1 VFLPFLHGSYTKAEP
16 HARTRDQEQ
25 ASGVAEEVQTSGKAV
40 LLYDE
45 AIKGFGARVAP
56 SQTITFFFEYRL
68 GGRKGRTRRQSLGR
82 MGDLTPDQ
90 ARRKAEA
97 LRDQTL
103 QGVDVAEERKR
114 QRAELTSVTF
124 VEAAE
129 RYLSSQ
135 GRNNVSW
142 AETRRL
148 IEHDAIPAF
157 GSRRLNTISR
167 GEIATLID
175 RVAARA
181 PVTARAL
188 FAALRPMFQWALE
201 RELIETNPCEGL
213 RPPAPPRARDRVL
226 SLTELR
232 ALWLSAEQL
241 AYPFGPLWR
250 MLILTGQR
258 LNEVARARWD
268 EIDLDNGVWT
278 IPGRLMGEDGSR
290 IRGTK
295 NTAAHWVDLSP
306 QALDVLGAC
315 PRQSGAYVFSVTGR
329 TPVSGFSK
337 AKTRI
342 DKLMS
347 QHLGQQPEAWRNHDI
362 RRSVATHMAEKLGVD
377 ERVIERILN
386 HKPQGIKAVYQR
398 QQYREGRRD
407 AMLRWGAFV
416 TKIVCDEVGAGS
428 GHSHLR
434 LETHSETSEKPETLT
449 GEKEAK

>member
-1 VFLPFLHGSYTKAEP
+1 MRGRVTKSKL
-16 HARTRDQEQ
+16 QELQ
-25 ASGVAEEVQTSGKAV
+25 MQVQTSGKAL

-56 SQTITFFFEYRL
+56 SQTITFFFESRL
-68 GGRKGRTRRQSLGR
+68 GGRQGKTRRQSLGR
-82 MGDLTPDQ
+82 LGDLTPDQ

-97 LRDQTL
+97 LRGQTL

-114 QRAELTSVTF
+114 QRVELTSLTF
-124 VEAAE
+124 AEAAE

-142 AETRRL
+142 DETRRL
-148 IEHDAIPAF
+148 IHHDAIPAF
-157 GSRRLNTISR
+157 GNRRLNTITR

-188 FAALRPMFQWALE
+188 FAALRPMCQWALE
-201 RELIETNPCEGL
+201 RELVETNPCEGL

-226 SLTELR
+226 SLDELR

-241 AYPFGPLWR
+241 GYPFGPLWQ

-258 LNEVARARWD
+258 LNEVAGARWE
-268 EIDLDNGVWT
+268 EIDLDNAVWH

-290 IRGTK
+290 LRGTK
-295 NTAAHWVDLSP
+295 NTAAHWVDLAP
-306 QALDVLGAC
+306 QALDVLSAC
-315 PRQSGAYVFSVTGR
+315 PRQNGPYVFSQTGR

-337 AKTRI
+337 VKARL
-342 DKLMS
+342 DSLMS
-347 QHLGQQPEAWRNHDI
+347 QHLGRQPEAWRNHDI
-362 RRSVATHMAEKLGVD
+362 RRSVATHMAEELSVD
-377 ERVIERILN
+377 EGVIERILN

-398 QQYREGRRD
+398 QQYRERRREALLEWGRLV
-407 AMLRWGAFV
+407 AELVA
-416 TKIVCDEVGAGS
+416 DEA
-428 GHSHLR
+428 H
-434 LETHSETSEKPETLT
+434 
-449 GEKEAK
+449 A

>member
-1 VFLPFLHGSYTKAEP
+1 
-16 HARTRDQEQ
+16 
-25 ASGVAEEVQTSGKAV
+25 
-40 LLYDE
+40 
-45 AIKGFGARVAP
+45 
-56 SQTITFFFEYRL
+56 
-68 GGRKGRTRRQSLGR
+68 

-97 LRDQTL
+97 LRGQTL
-103 QGVDVAEERKR
+103 QGIDVADVRKR
-114 QRAELTSVTF
+114 ERAELTSVTF
-124 VEAAE
+124 AEAAE

-148 IEHDAIPAF
+148 IEHDAFPAF
-157 GSRRLNTISR
+157 GGRRLNTISR

-188 FAALRPMFQWALE
+188 FAAIRPMFQWALE

-241 AYPFGPLWR
+241 GYPFGPLWQ

-258 LNEVARARWD
+258 LNEVAGARWD
-268 EIDLDNGVWT
+268 EINREDGVWT
-278 IPGRLMGEDGSR
+278 IPGRLMGADGSR

-306 QALDVLGAC
+306 KALDVLCSC
-315 PRQSGAYVFSVTGR
+315 PRQQGPYVFSVTGR

-337 AKTRI
+337 VKARL
-342 DKLMS
+342 DSLMS
-347 QHLGQQPEAWRNHDI
+347 QYIGHQPEAWRNHDI
-362 RRSVATHMAEKLGVD
+362 RRSVATHMAEELGVD
-377 ERVIERILN
+377 EGVIERILN

-398 QQYREGRRD
+398 QQYRERRRK

-416 TKIVCDEVGAGS
+416 AEQVEEGQDA
-428 GHSHLR
+428 
-434 LETHSETSEKPETLT
+434 
-449 GEKEAK
+449 

>member
-1 VFLPFLHGSYTKAEP
+1 MRGRVTKSKL
-16 HARTRDQEQ
+16 QELQ
-25 ASGVAEEVQTSGKAV
+25 MQVQTSGKAL

-68 GGRKGRTRRQSLGR
+68 GGRQGKTRRQSLGR
-82 MGDLTPDQ
+82 LGDLTPDQ

-97 LRDQTL
+97 LRGQTL

-114 QRAELTSVTF
+114 QRVELTSLTF
-124 VEAAE
+124 AEAAE

-142 AETRRL
+142 DETRRL
-148 IEHDAIPAF
+148 IHHDAIPAF
-157 GSRRLNTISR
+157 GNRRLNTITR

-188 FAALRPMFQWALE
+188 FAALRPMCQWALE
-201 RELIETNPCEGL
+201 RELVETNPCEGL

-226 SLTELR
+226 SLDELR

-241 AYPFGPLWR
+241 GYPFGPLWQ

-258 LNEVARARWD
+258 LNEVAGARWE
-268 EIDLDNGVWT
+268 EIDLDNAVWH

-290 IRGTK
+290 LRGTK
-295 NTAAHWVDLSP
+295 NTAAHWVDLAP
-306 QALDVLGAC
+306 QALDVLSAC
-315 PRQSGAYVFSVTGR
+315 PRQNGPYVFSQTGR

-337 AKTRI
+337 VKARL
-342 DKLMS
+342 DSLMS
-347 QHLGQQPEAWRNHDI
+347 QHLGRQPEAWRNHDI
-362 RRSVATHMAEKLGVD
+362 RRSVATHMAEELSVD
-377 ERVIERILN
+377 EGVIERILN

-398 QQYREGRRD
+398 QQYRERRREALLEWGRLVAELVAD
-407 AMLRWGAFV
+407 EAHAGLR
-416 TKIVCDEVGAGS
+416 
-428 GHSHLR
+428 
-434 LETHSETSEKPETLT
+434 
-449 GEKEAK
+449 

>member
-1 VFLPFLHGSYTKAEP
+1 MRGRVTKSKL
-16 HARTRDQEQ
+16 QELQ
-25 ASGVAEEVQTSGKAV
+25 RQSHTSGKAV

-68 GGRKGRTRRQSLGR
+68 GGRKGKTRRQSLGR
-82 MGDLTPDQ
+82 MGDLTPEQ

-97 LRDQTL
+97 LRGQTL

-114 QRAELTSVTF
+114 ERAELTSLTF
-124 VEAAE
+124 AEAAE

-148 IEHDAIPAF
+148 IHHDAIPAF
-157 GSRRLNTISR
+157 GNRRLNTISR

-175 RVAARA
+175 RIAARA

-188 FAALRPMFQWALE
+188 FAAIRPMFQWALE
-201 RELIETNPCEGL
+201 RELIETTPCEGL

-226 SLTELR
+226 SLNELR

-241 AYPFGPLWR
+241 GYPFGPLWQ

-258 LNEVARARWD
+258 LNEVAGARWE
-268 EIDLDNGVWT
+268 EINLDDALWS

-306 QALDVLGAC
+306 QALRVLDDC
-315 PRQSGAYVFSVTGR
+315 PRQSGPYVFSVTGR

-337 AKTRI
+337 VKARL
-342 DKLMS
+342 DSLMS
-347 QHLGQQPEAWRNHDI
+347 QHLRHQPDAWRNHDI
-362 RRSVATHMAEKLGVD
+362 RRSVATHMAEELGID
-377 ERVIERILN
+377 EGVIERILN
-386 HKPQGIKAVYQR
+386 HKPHGIKAVYQR
-398 QQYREGRRD
+398 QQYRERRRE
-407 AMLRWGAFV
+407 ALLEWGALV
-416 TKIVCDEVGAGS
+416 AELVADEAG
-428 GHSHLR
+428 
-434 LETHSETSEKPETLT
+434 E
-449 GEKEAK
+449 

>member
-1 VFLPFLHGSYTKAEP
+1 MRGRVTKSKLHELQ
-16 HARTRDQEQ
+16 RQ
-25 ASGVAEEVQTSGKAV
+25 VQTSGKAV

-68 GGRKGRTRRQSLGR
+68 GGRKGKTRRQSLGR

-97 LRDQTL
+97 LRGQTL

-114 QRAELTSVTF
+114 ERAELTSLTF
-124 VEAAE
+124 AEAAE

-142 AETRRL
+142 DETGRL
-148 IEHDAIPAF
+148 LRHDAIPAF
-157 GSRRLNTISR
+157 GSRRLNTITR

-175 RVAARA
+175 RVEARA

-241 AYPFGPLWR
+241 GYPFGPLWQT
-250 MLILTGQR
+250 LILTGQR
-258 LNEVARARWD
+258 LNEVAGARWA
-268 EIDLDNGVWT
+268 EINGEDGVWT

-306 QALDVLGAC
+306 QALDVLTRC
-315 PRQSGAYVFSVTGR
+315 PRQQGPYVFSVTGR

-337 AKTRI
+337 TKARLES
-342 DKLMS
+342 LMS
-347 QHLGQQPEAWRNHDI
+347 QHLDQQPKAWRNHDI
-362 RRSVATHMAEKLGVD
+362 RRSVATHMAEELSVD
-377 ERVIERILN
+377 EGVIERILN

-398 QQYREGRRD
+398 QQYRDRRREALLEWGRLV
-407 AMLRWGAFV
+407 AELVA
-416 TKIVCDEVGAGS
+416 DEA
-428 GHSHLR
+428 H
-434 LETHSETSEKPETLT
+434 
-449 GEKEAK
+449 A

>member
-1 VFLPFLHGSYTKAEP
+1 MRGRVTKSKL
-16 HARTRDQEQ
+16 QELQ
-25 ASGVAEEVQTSGKAV
+25 RRVHTNGKAV

-45 AIKGFGARVAP
+45 TLKGFGARVAP

-68 GGRKGRTRRQSLGR
+68 GGRKGKTRRQSLGR

-97 LRDQTL
+97 LRGQTL
-103 QGVDVAEERKR
+103 QGIDVADVRKR
-114 QRAELTSVTF
+114 KRAELTSLTF
-124 VEAAE
+124 AEAAE

-142 AETRRL
+142 DETRRL

-157 GSRRLNTISR
+157 GSKRLNTITR

-188 FAALRPMFQWALE
+188 FAAMRPLFQWALE

-241 AYPFGPLWR
+241 AYPFGPLWQ

-258 LNEVARARWD
+258 LNEVAGARWA
-268 EIDLDNGVWT
+268 EINGEDGVWT
-278 IPGRLMGEDGSR
+278 MPGQLMGEDGSR

-306 QALDVLGAC
+306 QALDVLSAC
-315 PRQSGAYVFSVTGR
+315 PRQQGPYVFSVTGR

-337 AKTRI
+337 AKARI
-342 DKLMS
+342 DALMS
-347 QHLGQQPEAWRNHDI
+347 RRLGRQPEAWRNHDI
-362 RRSVATHMAEKLGVD
+362 RRSVATHMAEEIGVD
-377 ERVIERILN
+377 EGVIERILN
-386 HKPQGIKAVYQR
+386 HKAQGIKAVYQR
-398 QQYREGRRD
+398 QQYRERRRE
-407 AMLRWGAFV
+407 AMLRWGALV
-416 TKIVCDEVGAGS
+416 AELVYEERDA
-428 GHSHLR
+428 
-434 LETHSETSEKPETLT
+434 
-449 GEKEAK
+449 

>member
-1 VFLPFLHGSYTKAEP
+1 MRGRVTKSKL
-16 HARTRDQEQ
+16 QELQ
-25 ASGVAEEVQTSGKAV
+25 MQVQTSGKAL

-68 GGRKGRTRRQSLGR
+68 GGRQGKTRRQSLGR
-82 MGDLTPDQ
+82 LGDLTPDQ

-97 LRDQTL
+97 LRGQTL

-114 QRAELTSVTF
+114 QRVELTSLTF
-124 VEAAE
+124 AEAAE

-142 AETRRL
+142 DETRRL
-148 IEHDAIPAF
+148 IHHDAIPAF
-157 GSRRLNTISR
+157 GNRRLNTITR

-188 FAALRPMFQWALE
+188 FAALRPMCQWALE
-201 RELIETNPCEGL
+201 RELVETNPCEGL

-226 SLTELR
+226 SLDELR

-241 AYPFGPLWR
+241 GYPFGPLWQ

-258 LNEVARARWD
+258 RNEVAGARWE
-268 EIDLDNGVWT
+268 EIDLDNAVWH

-290 IRGTK
+290 LRGTK
-295 NTAAHWVDLSP
+295 NTAAHWVDLAP
-306 QALDVLGAC
+306 QALDVLSAC
-315 PRQSGAYVFSVTGR
+315 PRQNGPYVFSQTGR

-337 AKTRI
+337 VKARL
-342 DKLMS
+342 DSLMS
-347 QHLGQQPEAWRNHDI
+347 QHLGRQPEAWRNHDI
-362 RRSVATHMAEKLGVD
+362 RRSVATHMAEELSVD
-377 ERVIERILN
+377 EGVIERILN

-398 QQYREGRRD
+398 QQYRERRREALLEWGRLV
-407 AMLRWGAFV
+407 AELVA
-416 TKIVCDEVGAGS
+416 DEA
-428 GHSHLR
+428 H
-434 LETHSETSEKPETLT
+434 
-449 GEKEAK
+449 A

>member
-1 VFLPFLHGSYTKAEP
+1 MRGRVTKSKL
-16 HARTRDQEQ
+16 QELQ
-25 ASGVAEEVQTSGKAV
+25 MQVQTSGKAL

-68 GGRKGRTRRQSLGR
+68 GGRQGKTRRQSLGR
-82 MGDLTPDQ
+82 LGDLTPDQ

-97 LRDQTL
+97 LRGQTL

-114 QRAELTSVTF
+114 QRVELTSLTF
-124 VEAAE
+124 AEAAE

-142 AETRRL
+142 DETRRL
-148 IEHDAIPAF
+148 IHHDAIPAF
-157 GSRRLNTISR
+157 GNRRLNTITR

-188 FAALRPMFQWALE
+188 FAALRPMCQWALE
-201 RELIETNPCEGL
+201 RELVETNPCEGL

-226 SLTELR
+226 SLDELR

-241 AYPFGPLWR
+241 GYPFGPLWQ

-258 LNEVARARWD
+258 LNEVAGARWE
-268 EIDLDNGVWT
+268 EIDLDNAVWH

-290 IRGTK
+290 LRGTK
-295 NTAAHWVDLSP
+295 NTAAHWVDLAP
-306 QALDVLGAC
+306 QALDVLSAC
-315 PRQSGAYVFSVTGR
+315 PRQNGPYVFSQTGR

-337 AKTRI
+337 VKARL
-342 DKLMS
+342 DSLMS
-347 QHLGQQPEAWRNHDI
+347 QHLGRQPEAWRNHDI
-362 RRSVATHMAEKLGVD
+362 RRSVATHMAEELSVD
-377 ERVIERILN
+377 EGVIERILN

-398 QQYREGRRD
+398 QQYRERRREALLEWGRLV
-407 AMLRWGAFV
+407 AELVA
-416 TKIVCDEVGAGS
+416 DEA
-428 GHSHLR
+428 H
-434 LETHSETSEKPETLT
+434 
-449 GEKEAK
+449 A